1 MLIFVIIVWLFWGSI
16 LIKNNQL
23 LQPAVA
29 DIFSSVLGHF
39 VGLALKE
46 LITFWWSHSQNKY
59 SECICLFTNLQILT
73 YLQSGII
80 QIWIFKFSLSSIVGI
95 QIRF

>member
-29 DIFSSVLGHF
+29 DIFLSVLGHF
-39 VGLALKE
+39 VGLTLKE
-46 LITFWWSHSQNKY
+46 LITFW
-59 SECICLFTNLQILT
+59 
-73 YLQSGII
+73 
-80 QIWIFKFSLSSIVGI
+80 
-95 QIRF
+95 

>member
-16 LIKNNQL
+16 LIKDNQL

-29 DIFSSVLGHF
+29 DIFLSVLGHF

-46 LITFWWSHSQNKY
+46 LITFWWSHSPNKY
-59 SECICLFTNLQILT
+59 RECICLFTNLQILT
-73 YLQSGII
+73 YLQSRII

-95 QIRF
+95 LIRF